1 MDDVC
6 ASRVLMMDNAGNRKE
21 HQMVPRDDLIISMDR
36 SQAMKEFVN
45 HTEKIRKKIL
55 SDNSIQRMQNL
66 TFIISWFNRWQC

>member
-36 SQAMKEFVN
+36 SQAVKEFVN
-45 HTEKIRKKIL
+45 HTEKRLGRKYFRTIR
-55 SDNSIQRMQNL
+55 
-66 TFIISWFNRWQC
+66 FN